1 MLFRKDEITPDVFWQ
16 EYEEKTGEKV
26 LARGLGKYVSGW
38 QEFDE
43 TKARGIWGLV
53 INTTGGFRFH
63 HFPQNSW
70 MDSLTRFDDKGR
82 GKERTIFIPKENII
96 STETIKETI
105 WWKKLL
111 FSPPPYLVINYTDK
125 TAPQGEIQRLVF
137 EAEYTGGE
145 LP

>member
-1 MLFRKDEITPDVFWQ
+1 MLFRKDETTPDVFWQ
-16 EYEEKTGEKV
+16 EFEEKTGEKV

-43 TKARGIWGLV
+43 NKLKGIWGLV
-53 INTTGGFRFH
+53 ISTSGGFRFH
-63 HFPQNSW
+63 HFPQNNW
-70 MDSLTRFDDKGR
+70 LNALTRPGDR
-82 GKERTIFIPKENII
+82 GQSMERTIFIPKEDIV
-96 STETIKETI
+96 STEIIKETI